1 MRLFFGFSSIEITPY
16 RNPKNRRKEPL
27 ANFSRFNTS
36 RESAMEQRVVVSSF
50 VLMSPKPQH
59 FFARL
64 KPRSTSIRSVLSLYA
79 VLRSSG
85 VGSFFWT
92 PQSRTGYTDT
102 LALAESSVVPIAVY
116 LIDQHPFG
124 IASGSLAVS
133 LYCRDEHIRFI
144 VSVKG

>member
-1 MRLFFGFSSIEITPY
+1 MRLFFSFSSIEITSY

-59 FFARL
+59 LFARL

-85 VGSFFWT
+85 VGSFFGR
-92 PQSRTGYTDT
+92 PK
-102 LALAESSVVPIAVY
+102 ALAESSVVPIAVY

>member
-1 MRLFFGFSSIEITPY
+1 MGRCIE
-16 RNPKNRRKEPL
+16 
-27 ANFSRFNTS
+27 
-36 RESAMEQRVVVSSF
+36 
-50 VLMSPKPQH
+50 
-59 FFARL
+59 
-64 KPRSTSIRSVLSLYA
+64 
-79 VLRSSG
+79 LRSDESQAAASLCKAEATLDFDTIR
-85 VGSFFWT
+85 VITVCSFAFLRRRFFFWT

-124 IASGSLAVS
+124 IASGSIAVS